1 MTAGRVVTD
10 AELDA
15 LVAAD
20 RREGRSIAL
29 ANGCFDLL
37 HVGHTRYV
45 AGADAEADRL
55 IVAVNDDESVRGLK
69 GPGRPI
75 LPAGARAELVAALRG
90 VDYVVVFS
98 GPTVSTLLERLKPD
112 VHCKGTDYTV
122 ETVPERDVV
131 RAYGGRIAIVGDPK
145 DHSTKALLT
154 KLEHAAAPAA
164 AAPAVAAPAP
174 AVVTAPA
181 AAAVTAPTS
190 APVPPW
196 LKFLQRRRVAIGFLL
211 AIGVYWLARPTPWSI
226 FAGLLVA
233 LPGELLRVWAAGHIT
248 KGREVT
254 SSGPYSF
261 VRHPLYLG
269 STIVGLGFAL
279 ATWSIVPALVVVV
292 YLAVTIPAAMRAEE
306 AELVTQFGREYE
318 AYRAGRAPVVERAF
332 TFERVAVNRELR
344 TVLGFGVGLGLLA
357 LRMLVR

>member
-1 MTAGRVVTD
+1 MTLARVVTD

-20 RREGRSIAL
+20 RRAGRTVAL

-37 HVGHTRYV
+37 HVGHARYV
-45 AGADAEADRL
+45 AGAGAEADRL

-90 VDYVVVFS
+90 VDYVVVFA
-98 GPTVSTLLERLKPD
+98 GPTVSPLLERLKPD
-112 VHCKGTDYTV
+112 VHCKGTDYTI
-122 ETVPERDVV
+122 ETVPEREVV

-145 DHSTKALLT
+145 DHSTNALLA
-154 KLEHAAAPAA
+154 KLRDEAKTPRAPSTTTLGA
-164 AAPAVAAPAP
+164 
-174 AVVTAPA
+174 
-181 AAAVTAPTS
+181 
-190 APVPPW
+190 VPPW

-211 AIGVYWLARPTPWSI
+211 ALIVYWLARPTSWSI
-226 FAGLLVA
+226 LAGLLVA
-233 LPGELLRVWAAGHIT
+233 LPGEVLRVWAAGHIT

-254 SSGPYSF
+254 RSGPYSF

-269 STIVGLGFAL
+269 STIMGVGFAL
-279 ATWSIVPALVVVV
+279 ATWSIVPALVILA

-306 AELVTQFGREYE
+306 AELVAQFGQVYE
-318 AYRAGRAPVVERAF
+318 TYRAGRAPGVERAF
-332 TFERVAVNRELR
+332 SFERVGANREWR
-344 TVLGFGVGLGLLA
+344 TVLGFATALALLA
-357 LRMLVR
+357 VRMLLR